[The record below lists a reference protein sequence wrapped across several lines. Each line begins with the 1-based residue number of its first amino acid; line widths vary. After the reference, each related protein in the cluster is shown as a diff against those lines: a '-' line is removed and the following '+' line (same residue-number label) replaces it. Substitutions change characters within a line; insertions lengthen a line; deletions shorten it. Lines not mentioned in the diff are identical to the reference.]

1 MRNKQTVLVEL
12 RELLDSGE
20 LTKSEIQ
27 GLIGDNQ
34 REASSVDA
42 SASTSVQKISRLS
55 AIDIMFVIGGVI
67 LFASVQALIDQL
79 GLGVSTGLFGTMIC
93 LAIAVALWGFAL
105 VQSRQKQASEVGRGM
120 GLSFILTG
128 SLLLVAAAVHMT
140 NALMSG
146 SGASN
151 DDLANNLYTFGFL
164 MLGVALFHVIFAW
177 LVRRQL
183 VVGAGILAACSA
195 LVALAIGALVSV
207 KIEGADPY
215 VLVFI
220 GAAVFLAV
228 AARMV
233 VRIKS
238 GALHPRAFDGLAQF
252 IALVAMTIATF
263 NDWHML
269 WYPLIICVILG
280 LFYVSIRQKSQPSLV
295 IAAFFLTVTLI
306 SMSFRYFSGLGIAFS
321 LLLAAVAVLGVAT
334 VSVSLRKKYLV
345 QE

>member
-1 MRNKQTVLVEL
+1 MRNKQTILIEL

-42 SASTSVQKISRLS
+42 SASTSVQKTSRLS
-55 AIDIMFVIGGVI
+55 AIDIMFVTGGVI

-79 GLGVSTGLFGTMIC
+79 HLGLSSGVFGAMLC
-93 LAIAVALWGFAL
+93 LAIAATLWGFAL

-151 DDLANNLYTFGFL
+151 DVAHNLYTFGFL

-207 KIEGADPY
+207 KVEGADPY

-220 GAAVFLAV
+220 VAAVFLAV